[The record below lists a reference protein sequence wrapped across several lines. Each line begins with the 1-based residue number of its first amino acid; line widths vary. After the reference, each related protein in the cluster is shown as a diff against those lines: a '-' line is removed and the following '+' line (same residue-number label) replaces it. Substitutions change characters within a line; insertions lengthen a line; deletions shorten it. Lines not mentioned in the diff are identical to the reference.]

1 MLMVHFIDRDL
12 SRLRMADCPNPLWEI
27 VNSVLRLQG
36 RQGRTA
42 YAQWIPGTRETL
54 AESGLINTVRSLLLP
69 LLPLATY
76 FPNFLT
82 SFESSEGLEAGID
95 AILYTPRQRVST
107 EVGTLSKTPSWAHR
121 LPDGD
126 VRTDLADALRAY
138 HRQAIEPHLGTIRT
152 ALDGDRA
159 IRTRAMLSSGVNELL
174 DSFRPVLRWRA
185 PMLEADYPVDHDIH
199 LDGRGLLIIPSYF
212 CWDRPVTLADPELPS
227 VLVYPVPRTAV
238 TGSPRRAP
246 VSALLGATR
255 AAILAATASGFTTG

>member
-1 MLMVHFIDRDL
+1 M
-12 SRLRMADCPNPLWEI
+12 
-27 VNSVLRLQG
+27 
-36 RQGRTA
+36 
-42 YAQWIPGTRETL
+42 
-54 AESGLINTVRSLLLP
+54 
-69 LLPLATY
+69 
-76 FPNFLT
+76 
-82 SFESSEGLEAGID
+82 
-95 AILYTPRQRVST
+95 ST

-159 IRTRAMLSSGVNELL
+159 IRTRAMLSGGVDELL

-185 PMLEADYPVDHDIH
+185 PVLEADYPVDHDIH
-199 LDGRGLLIIPSYF
+199 LNGRGLLLIPSYF
-212 CWDRPVTLADPELPS
+212 CWDRPVTLADPELPP

-255 AAILAATASGFTTG
+255 AAILAATASGFTTGEIARVAGVSAATASHHLNVLRDCELITSHRQAATVLHVLTPLGAELLGSANR